1 MKKKTNNNEHCM
13 NTPWNDKY
21 VMSTPCDCY
30 ILIYVQYYINVRI
43 NSTLICDISPEGT
56 GEVRLGE
63 DPRRRSYV
71 DSARHLLMVPDLDT
85 GSTVNGEVRG
95 FEFHARNTNQ
105 VQISVW
111 RRESGEHFR
120 LVNSSN

>member
-43 NSTLICDISPEGT
+43 NSTLICDISPK
-56 GEVRLGE
+56 VQVK
-63 DPRRRSYV
+63 YV
-71 DSARHLLMVPDLDT
+71 LEKTQGVVAM
-85 GSTVNGEVRG
+85 
-95 FEFHARNTNQ
+95 
-105 VQISVW
+105 
-111 RRESGEHFR
+111 
-120 LVNSSN
+120 